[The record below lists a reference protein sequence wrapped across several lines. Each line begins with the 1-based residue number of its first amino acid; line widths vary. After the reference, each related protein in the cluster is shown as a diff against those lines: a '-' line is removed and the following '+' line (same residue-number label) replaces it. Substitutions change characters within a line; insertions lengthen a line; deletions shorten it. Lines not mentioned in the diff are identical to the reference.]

1 MPMLETVPVYYINLT
16 SRPDRRAFMEGQ
28 FERLSI
34 AAERIE
40 AVRMDEVPPELI
52 AFHRTPQSLWRLAA
66 GDLACGLS
74 HQRAWSRF
82 AETGHPAALVLE
94 DDTILA
100 PSVRSFLE
108 LSLLQRLGADLVKLE
123 TFRTPVKLGT
133 EVQHVGAT
141 VLRELCSSQM
151 GGAAY
156 ALSRETAQRSL
167 ASPLRNLMGIDRFL
181 FGRGGLHLLRSR
193 ILQAVPSP
201 CIQIDKFDDNDHV
214 GESDIAITR
223 KPAAGVRPKMR
234 DPLAMLGLHLD
245 HTARLLTLAARDWT
259 ALRGR
264 RVAVPFASTPEMTP

>member
-1 MPMLETVPVYYINLT
+1 MPETIPVYYINLA
-16 SRPDRRAFMEGQ
+16 SRPDRRVFMEGQ
-28 FERLSI
+28 FERLGI
-34 AAERIE
+34 VAERIE
-40 AVRMDEVPPELI
+40 AVRMDEVPAELI

-74 HQRAWSRF
+74 HQRAWGRL

-94 DDTILA
+94 DDTILT
-100 PSVRSFLE
+100 PPVRDFLE
-108 LSLLQRLGADLVKLE
+108 PSLLKRLNADLVKLE

-133 EVQHVGAT
+133 DVQHIGAT
-141 VLRELCSSQM
+141 ALRELCSSQM

-156 ALSRETAQRSL
+156 ILTRDMARRSL

-193 ILQAVPSP
+193 ILQAEPSP
-201 CIQIDKFDDNDHV
+201 CIQIDKLDGNDLV

-223 KPAAGVRPKMR
+223 EPAGVRPKMR
-234 DPLAMLGLHLD
+234 DPLAMIGLHLD

-264 RVAVPFASTPEMTP
+264 RVAVPFAGTPETIP